1 MSSSESAALAQVQA
15 KILAALPRDV
25 LQLLALRDGAARLLS
40 ELPRLLTPSTIG
52 TSVPAQE
59 AWEAVGNYYRILG
72 RLNEAISIVALL
84 YNQMLNAQAELGR
97 WVHKGMPLVWLN
109 ECFWN
114 MGRWVHA
121 KRYIMLT
128 LIEDAIREQ
137 GEISPATTGVYFR
150 IVWRHGLSDIQVRR
164 YAQRAF
170 ELFTTSEA
178 EARYPEWILQQLDQ
192 DWMTEFP
199 SPEEWSFYA
208 ANGPYVRSLL
218 RRQDDSSGRTMELLG
233 EYVLSCMPGC
243 RTTRRERSRSTDYD
257 VVCSIEGL
265 DLDFRSELGRYFV
278 CECKDWKRPVDFAS
292 FAKFC
297 RVLDSIKSRFG
308 IIFSRKGI
316 SGRGKTQ
323 DAAGEQLKVFQ
334 DRGMVIV
341 VVDENDLL
349 LVAEGQN
356 FTTLLRRKYEVVRL
370 DLSEGRRRKRTGS

>member
-1 MSSSESAALAQVQA
+1 
-15 KILAALPRDV
+15 
-25 LQLLALRDGAARLLS
+25 
-40 ELPRLLTPSTIG
+40 
-52 TSVPAQE
+52 
-59 AWEAVGNYYRILG
+59 
-72 RLNEAISIVALL
+72 
-84 YNQMLNAQAELGR
+84 
-97 WVHKGMPLVWLN
+97 
-109 ECFWN
+109 

-150 IVWRHGLSDIQVRR
+150 IVWRHGLSDVQVRR
-164 YAQRAF
+164 YAQRAY
-170 ELFTTSEA
+170 ELFRTSEA

-257 VVCSIEGL
+257 VVCSMEGL